1 MVEDRMLSK
10 ITSVQLLSL
19 PFDFVLG
26 VFARAKCEEK
36 KIKGI
41 RIEEEKI
48 NCLYSR
54 MTLSSMPKILRI
66 YQKEEKKKP
75 SRTN

>member
-36 KIKGI
+36 KIK
-41 RIEEEKI
+41 EEG
-48 NCLYSR
+48 LPWWRSG
-54 MTLSSMPKILRI
+54 
-66 YQKEEKKKP
+66 
-75 SRTN
+75 